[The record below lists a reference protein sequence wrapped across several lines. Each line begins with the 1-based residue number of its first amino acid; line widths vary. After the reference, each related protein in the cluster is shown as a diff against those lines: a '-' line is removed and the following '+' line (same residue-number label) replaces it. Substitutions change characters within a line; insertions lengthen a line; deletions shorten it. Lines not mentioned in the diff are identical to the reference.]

1 MLKTNHQILC
11 NKKIFQNLP
20 VYLFRGGNLV
30 TVLYVLGVINM
41 QNEIEGVKKD
51 TICIRGDTDDIKRVI
66 YKMDQNMTWM
76 KEQFPQVT
84 KNTFANPDVLVTG
97 EFCIFGFCFSLNR
110 VINVSSSSKK
120 VEHGT

>member
-1 MLKTNHQILC
+1 
-11 NKKIFQNLP
+11 
-20 VYLFRGGNLV
+20 
-30 TVLYVLGVINM
+30 M

-76 KEQFPQVT
+76 KEQFPQDT

>member
-1 MLKTNHQILC
+1 M
-11 NKKIFQNLP
+11 P
-20 VYLFRGGNLV
+20 VYLFRSGNLV
-30 TVLYVLGVINM
+30 TVLYVLEVINM
-41 QNEIEGVKKD
+41 QKEIEGVKED
-51 TICIRGDTDDIKRVI
+51 TICIRGKIDDIKRGI
-66 YKMDQNMTWM
+66 YKIDQNMTWM

-84 KNTFANPDVLVTG
+84 KTTFANPDVLVTG